1 MRNLAGHS
9 PENPAETACSF
20 FAKLLIYK
28 SIIWMQVAGK
38 KLQPAIRPVAF
49 SIERNF
55 LLQLF
60 WEELV
65 SDLNSKATNRALAGI
80 TGL

>member
-1 MRNLAGHS
+1 
-9 PENPAETACSF
+9 
-20 FAKLLIYK
+20 
-28 SIIWMQVAGK
+28 MQVAGK